1 MGADPASAAPPPQR
15 PRSSSGSALRG
26 LAPGGGGGP
35 RLRRW
40 SRESSEPS
48 EPGEPSEPS
57 SEGGSGERPEAAEGA
72 RRSHSGVT
80 QGGAPGPSAG
90 LGLTRRLEDD
100 ALCAA
105 RPPGLRKPRRKQGQG
120 GWFAVPGRLR
130 IVWGLFRRKMC
141 DPLSTD
147 AGRLD

>member
-40 SRESSEPS
+40 SRESSEPG
-48 EPGEPSEPS
+48 EPGEPS